1 MTSSQVNRH
10 RPRRGRGVP
19 PYAARHRTPRA
30 FSRGFLASTWA
41 PGVRVDLDSLF
52 RQRIPAP
59 MPLFSRNT
67 ILALTDL
74 LPSDSNARFERVLM
88 GFSLE
93 DVIKGRWI
101 SEKTVALAKYL
112 IANPTATTAEGKNLT
127 DEFVR
132 TRVEVHTESCY
143 SQRDF
148 ESRHPKLNRA
158 LQADG
163 FSVDFDTPGHPL
175 RPNHPPELNIP
186 QTNDEVHLLLD
197 RYGFTQSKVHLDQG
211 ISAHAIG
218 DWAAANAQFRTYFE
232 SLIDE
237 IAARV
242 AGPAVPPAGHQRRQW
257 LGNNGFFYS
266 ALNEW
271 DSAKQREGFVE
282 AFFRRLHPQG
292 SHPGLSDQDDSTFR
306 LHLVILITRLLL
318 VRVR

>member
-1 MTSSQVNRH
+1 MTSSHVNPPPPGAAR
-10 RPRRGRGVP
+10 RRASRAFARGR
-19 PYAARHRTPRA
+19 
-30 FSRGFLASTWA
+30 LASTSV
-41 PGVRVDLDSLF
+41 PVVRLTWIVFSDNV
-52 RQRIPAP
+52 RPAP

-74 LPSDSNARFERVLM
+74 LPTDSNARFERVLM

-93 DVIKGRWI
+93 DVIKGRYI
-101 SEKTVALAKYL
+101 SEKTIALAKYL
-112 IANPTATTAEGKNLT
+112 IANPAATTADGKNLT

-132 TRVEVHTESCY
+132 TRVQVHTESCY
-143 SQRDF
+143 SQHDF

-163 FSVDFDTPGHPL
+163 FSIDFYTPGHPL

-197 RYGFTQSKVHLDQG
+197 RYGFTQSKAHLDQG
-211 ISAHAIG
+211 VAAHANG

-237 IAARV
+237 VASRV
-242 AGPAVPPAGHQRRQW
+242 AGPGVPPAGHQRRQW

-266 ALNEW
+266 TLNEW
-271 DSAKQREGFVE
+271 DSAKQREGFIE